1 MDFIPLLILYTDCF
15 GGTWHDV
22 AEDHTP
28 SDINGYMMVVNASFN
43 PGDFFV
49 KTVDGLCPNTT
60 YEFAAWIFNVL
71 EPFACRG
78 QGIKPNITFNI
89 ETTDRNS
96 STILSNGRYSSKSGL
111 ETIWVLFFNHHRGK
125 FGCIKN
131 DQ

>member
-1 MDFIPLLILYTDCF
+1 
-15 GGTWHDV
+15 
-22 AEDHTP
+22 
-28 SDINGYMMVVNASFN
+28 MVINASFN

-89 ETTDRNS
+89 EKTDGTVLQSYQTGDIPPN
-96 STILSNGRYSSKSGL
+96 SGL